1 MDLFPSSTI
10 QQQPTRQQQGGP
22 GLAEKW
28 RGWMQKPENA
38 ALLMQAGIA
47 MLQPMQIGQSTA
59 GAIASSIGQGFE
71 ARDRVRQ
78 NTAASQAN
86 AQKLAM
92 EQEELGLR
100 RDEGQAKK
108 EYYKRLG
115 SGGVSASSL
124 FSRENRRHD
133 KLQGHLLKAAE
144 TATEMI
150 FDPDEKSA
158 KMMELLNDQAWL
170 DQQASAFMATDA
182 VSERVLGGESSSA
195 TPSVPLPSAGAA
207 IPPPP
212 AAIERLKKNPAL
224 AGDFDEKFGAGSAAR
239 VLGGP

>member
-59 GAIASSIGQGFE
+59 GAIASSVGQGFE
-71 ARDRVRQ
+71 ARDRVRA
-78 NTAASQAN
+78 NTAASQTD

-92 EQEELGLR
+92 EQEELNLR

-115 SGGVSASSL
+115 GGGISASTL
-124 FSRENRRHD
+124 FRTDAAAQAR
-133 KLQGHLLKAAE
+133 KQKAWMDFLAE
-144 TATEMI
+144 EQ
-150 FDPDEKSA
+150 FQNPDVQPE
-158 KMMELLNDQAWL
+158 ELWPAFEQAWNL
-170 DQQASAFMATDA
+170 AEQQSSAPA
-182 VSERVLGGESSSA
+182 GA
-195 TPSVPLPSAGAA
+195 TPSVPLPSAAA
-207 IPPPP
+207 PSEGPVQTATNPKTGEKLKLVGGKWIPM
-212 AAIERLKKNPAL
+212 
-224 AGDFDEKFGAGSAAR
+224 
-239 VLGGP
+239 